1 MPFKQLYV
9 PFLRQYLRFPSLS
22 IKLLLFITIFIFLI
36 GTKQIFSN
44 KTSWCNPEQSLW
56 WFCPW
61 PGPETVC
68 SWDEHFSK
76 ANPNNRSPASYHKVL
91 RSLPKRR
98 SSFLFN
104 NLTLTQCNES
114 SLDLLIFI
122 ISKCSHGSIR
132 QSIRRTWANQRLLQ
146 QFFPDLHIKLLFLLD
161 NDPHSTPKL
170 VLEHQFYQDLVQV
183 TNLPEQYDYVT
194 QRESA
199 LYEFVVNRC
208 QQTRF
213 VFKTDDDIF
222 INTILL
228 LSKVQSLTNNAKMK
242 DKTTNK
248 YLMFG
253 FPIEHGLV
261 VRHSADQV
269 GQRYV
274 ITKDEYSC
282 PRYPTFLSGFGYLMT
297 VETCSLLFDAYVSDE
312 RPFLLSD
319 VYFTGLLA
327 EMMQIPRMK
336 IIENVNYRY
345 ESQCNEEFFREKENS
360 ALACAASNDHFDV
373 KQSKGGDR
381 SLMNDY
387 NRYWTMLIER
397 HRTSMNSKR

>member
-1 MPFKQLYV
+1 MSFKQLYI
-9 PFLRQYLRFPSLS
+9 PFLRQYLRFSSLS
-22 IKLLLFITIFIFLI
+22 IKLLLFITILIFLI
-36 GTKQIFSN
+36 GIKQIFSN

-76 ANPNNRSPASYHKVL
+76 ANPNNRSPAFYHKAL
-91 RSLPKRR
+91 RSLSKRR

-132 QSIRRTWANQRLLQ
+132 QSIRRTWANQHLLQ

-161 NDPHSTPKL
+161 NDPQSTPKL
-170 VLEHQFYQDLVQV
+170 ILEHQFYQDLVQV

-199 LYEFVVNRC
+199 LYEFVVSRC

-228 LSKVQSLTNNAKMK
+228 LSKVRTLMNNVEMK
-242 DKTTNK
+242 DKTTKN
-248 YLMFG
+248 
-253 FPIEHGLV
+253 
-261 VRHSADQV
+261 ADLV

-297 VETCSLLFDAYVSDE
+297 VETCSLLFDAY
-312 RPFLLSD
+312 
-319 VYFTGLLA
+319 
-327 EMMQIPRMK
+327 IPRMK

-373 KQSKGGDR
+373 KHSKGGDR

-397 HRTSMNSKR
+397 HRTSMNSKRR